1 MIFVAS
7 YSERGT
13 MDRRR
18 MCSVGL
24 LLVLLLTLCLRQALA
39 AQVPEPGTIVLFSE
53 RGGID
58 GREKTLT
65 VCKNGNVR
73 FSESRASNIESKID
87 RSKLENLIH
96 LCGGNFASLQDRYGI
111 YGAVSDGVTVSVTC
125 LTQTKAKSVE
135 MLTGGAPPR
144 AFFDLTSELN
154 QIIDSVRTT
163 AKTGFLEIS
172 EARFL
177 EPWPFGAK
185 LRLAGSDRKIP
196 VSEDLFRELMAKMDH
211 DRWDL
216 HRDVFYLENGLI
228 YRVDYQRGDRNNEFF
243 FNTHRIMTVSW
254 PADFGFPPARDANAI
269 FLDETVYPQ
278 AKRFLASFYEQP
290 DSYGKYIID
299 GKPEPGNRLCRMRIV
314 DGTKPTKDLCS
325 QPDAP

>member
-1 MIFVAS
+1 M
-7 YSERGT
+7 E
-13 MDRRR
+13 RRR
-18 MCSVGL
+18 ISLLGL
-24 LLVLLLTLCLRQALA
+24 LLVLPLTLCLRQARA
-39 AQVPEPGTIVLFSE
+39 AQVPEPGAIVLFSE
-53 RGGID
+53 RGGVD
-58 GREKTLT
+58 GREKTLA

-73 FSESRASNIESKID
+73 FSEGRASNVESRID
-87 RSKLENLIH
+87 RSSLENLIR
-96 LCGGNFASLQDRYGI
+96 LCGGNFASLKDRYGI

-125 LTQTKAKSVE
+125 LTLTNAKSVE
-135 MLTGGAPPR
+135 MLAGGAPPQ
-144 AFFDLTSELN
+144 AFFDLTSALN

-163 AKTGFLEIS
+163 PKTGFLEIS

-177 EPWPFGAK
+177 EPWPFGARV
-185 LRLAGSDRKIP
+185 RLAGNDRKVP
-196 VSEDLFRELMAKMDH
+196 VSEDLFKKLMAKTDH

-216 HRDVFYLENGLI
+216 RRDIFYLENGLI

-278 AKRFLASFYEQP
+278 AKRFLASFYKQP
-290 DSYGKYIID
+290 DSYDKYVID
-299 GKPEPGNRLCRMRIV
+299 GKHEPGNRLFRIRII